1 MAGNK
6 FIIEIR
12 TKGFKGAKE
21 DLKDVKDQVEG
32 YSRGGKKFRGTTAG
46 MRRSLGALRNNLLLV
61 SFAFSGVA
69 LAAKKFLDTAG
80 QFETARARLQAMTGS
95 AEEAARVFNILN
107 ETAAK
112 TPLTLD
118 DIIEAGVSLEAF
130 GASAEAAI
138 IPITDLAG
146 RMGTTATEA
155 AQAFGRAFAGGAGAA
170 DIFRERGILQ
180 VIKDFKGIEKL
191 TDLTL
196 PEFRVALVETMIAP
210 SAGIAGA
217 SKLIAETWVG
227 AVSNMQDAFTR
238 LSARIGETLMPTAR
252 GLVAAITR
260 ITNSIDTEEIKAYG
274 TAFGV
279 VVAGGLLA
287 AAAAM
292 IKAKREAQKLS
303 IALVRTGWGAIII
316 AIGFAIGALI
326 DLSNHFESTTKEV
339 DNNKKSVESWLEELK
354 NATVTNEELA
364 ESIAESEAALKKKM
378 GILQATNSEGK
389 YAAEVGRDLTAV
401 EKEYLEVID
410 QLVEKKKQEKEAQ
423 KHLNEVREISKDL
436 IKDLEQLKMK
446 DRGAT
451 EKQIAIAQYL
461 QNAQDQLNKIAGETG
476 SVFLELQE
484 TTQGLSVG
492 FSTFTDKSSFTTE
505 QLEAMSL
512 TVQAV
517 AFSIKQLEQGMKD
530 AAEEAIFAD
539 SIEFQIDKIQEK
551 ADKYLELTG
560 QEVAVAEWAEQAK
573 TDIIIDH
580 LERRNILY
588 QSAMAGYDTFINSLI
603 DMEITGKER
612 REKVWGAMKA
622 SFISMLGELIKE
634 SIKNFIAQQV
644 IAQTAET
651 TAIAS
656 AQVTGRAIALA
667 YAAAAANVSLS
678 TLGGAAAPAA
688 VALTAT
694 HALSK
699 TLSIATAES
708 GGLID
713 GRRHS
718 QGGVII
724 EAEGGEFI
732 MKREA
737 VKNIGIQNLEAMNQT
752 GSGSSIT
759 VNISAPLVDETVV
772 DSIIPAIEKAK
783 RMNLA

>member
-95 AEEAARVFNILN
+95 VEEAARVFNILN

-217 SKLIAETWVG
+217 SKLIAKTWVG

-303 IALVRTGWGAIII
+303 IALVRSGWGAIII
-316 AIGFAIGALI
+316 AIGFTIGALI

-354 NATVTNEELA
+354 NATATNEELA

-378 GILQATNSEGK
+378 EILQATNSEGK

-401 EKEYLEVID
+401 EKKYLEVID
-410 QLVEKKKQEKEAQ
+410 QLVEKKKQEKKAQ
-423 KHLNEVREISKDL
+423 EHLNKVKEMAL
-436 IKDLEQLKMK
+436 DLEEDLAILRMK
-446 DRGAT
+446 NRDAT
-451 EKQIAIAQYL
+451 EEQIAIATLL
-461 QNAQDQLNKIAGETG
+461 QNAQDQLNQIAGETG

-484 TTQGLSVG
+484 TSEGTAVG
-492 FSTFTDKSSFTTE
+492 FNAFAGEVGFTNE
-505 QLEAMSL
+505 QL
-512 TVQAV
+512 
-517 AFSIKQLEQGMKD
+517 
-530 AAEEAIFAD
+530 
-539 SIEFQIDKIQEK
+539 
-551 ADKYLELTG
+551 
-560 QEVAVAEWAEQAK
+560 
-573 TDIIIDH
+573 
-580 LERRNILY
+580 N
-588 QSAMAGYDTFINSLI
+588 
-603 DMEITGKER
+603 
-612 REKVWGAMKA
+612 AMKLVIQNTEEGFRIIQNETEEGVKSA
-622 SFISMLGELIKE
+622 
-634 SIKNFIAQQV
+634 KNFKVEISNL
-644 IAQTAET
+644 I
-651 TAIAS
+651 
-656 AQVTGRAIALA
+656 
-667 YAAAAANVSLS
+667 S
-678 TLGGAAAPAA
+678 TLGRLYQKIKEGEGLDMSDFFSIVGAAAMFVPGGQTVGA
-688 VALTAT
+688 
-694 HALSK
+694 ALS
-699 TLSIATAES
+699 SIAPFIGHK
-708 GGLID
+708 GGLITPRGIQGFAKGGLIGGQD
-713 GRRHS
+713 NIPIMAQSGEFVLNRKAVQNIGLQNLQS
-718 QGGVII
+718 MNQGGPNS
-724 EAEGGEFI
+724 
-732 MKREA
+732 
-737 VKNIGIQNLEAMNQT
+737 NITINVT
-752 GSGSSIT
+752 
-759 VNISAPLVDETVV
+759 APLVDQHVV
-772 DSIIPAIEKAK
+772 DHIIPSLERAIN
-783 RMNLA
+783 RNLA

>member
-32 YSRGGKKFRGTTAG
+32 YSKGGKKFRGTTAG

-227 AVSNMQDAFTR
+227 ATSNMQDAFTR

-252 GLVAAITR
+252 SLVAAITR

-292 IKAKREAQKLS
+292 IRARKESQKLA
-303 IALVRTGWGAIII
+303 IALVRSKWGLIII
-316 AIGFAIGALI
+316 GIGMALGALI
-326 DLSNHFESTTKEV
+326 DLSDIFKSTTKEV

-354 NATVTNEELA
+354 NATATNEELA

-378 GILQATNSEGK
+378 EILQATNSEEE

-401 EKEYLEVID
+401 EKKYLEVID

-423 KHLNEVREISKDL
+423 KHLNEVKEMAL
-436 IKDLEQLKMK
+436 DLERDLAILRMK
-446 DRGAT
+446 NRDAT
-451 EKQIAIAQYL
+451 EEQMATATLL
-461 QNAQDQLNKIAGETG
+461 QNAQDQLNQIAGETG

-484 TTQGLSVG
+484 TSEGTAVG
-492 FSTFTDKSSFTTE
+492 FNAFAGEVGFTNE
-505 QLEAMSL
+505 QLKAMEL
-512 TVQAV
+512 VVQNTEEGFRA
-517 AFSIKQLEQGMKD
+517 IQKE
-530 AAEEAIFAD
+530 AEESKDDITDFRSEIGALIG
-539 SIEFQIDKIQEK
+539 SLGRLYQKLKE
-551 ADKYLELTG
+551 G
-560 QEVAVAEWAEQAK
+560 QE
-573 TDIIIDH
+573 
-580 LERRNILY
+580 
-588 QSAMAGYDTFINSLI
+588 
-603 DMEITGKER
+603 
-612 REKVWGAMKA
+612 
-622 SFISMLGELIKE
+622 LG
-634 SIKNFIAQQV
+634 F
-644 IAQTAET
+644 
-651 TAIAS
+651 
-656 AQVTGRAIALA
+656 GDF
-667 YAAAAANVSLS
+667 
-678 TLGGAAAPAA
+678 
-688 VALTAT
+688 
-694 HALSK
+694 
-699 TLSIATAES
+699 LSILGSVLMFVPGQQGTGAVLSSLAPFVGHK
-708 GGLID
+708 GGLITTE
-713 GRRHS
+713 GIRGFAK
-718 QGGVII
+718 GGLIGGPDNVPIM
-724 EAEGGEFI
+724 AQSGEFVLNR
-732 MKREA
+732 KA
-737 VKNIGIQNLEAMNQT
+737 VQNIGLQNLEAMNQT

>member
-12 TKGFKGAKE
+12 TKGFKGAKK

-32 YSRGGKKFRGTTAG
+32 YSKGGKKFRGTTAG

-227 AVSNMQDAFTR
+227 ATSNMQDAFTR

-292 IKAKREAQKLS
+292 IRARKESQKLA
-303 IALVRTGWGAIII
+303 IALVRSKWGLIII
-316 AIGFAIGALI
+316 GIGMALGALI
-326 DLSNHFESTTKEV
+326 DLSDIFKSTTKEV

-354 NATVTNEELA
+354 NATATNEELA

-378 GILQATNSEGK
+378 EILQATNSEEE

-401 EKEYLEVID
+401 EKKYLEVID
-410 QLVEKKKQEKEAQ
+410 QLVEKKKQEKKAQ
-423 KHLNEVREISKDL
+423 EHLNKVKEMAL
-436 IKDLEQLKMK
+436 DLEEDLAILRMK
-446 DRGAT
+446 NRDAT
-451 EKQIAIAQYL
+451 EEQIAIATLL
-461 QNAQDQLNKIAGETG
+461 QNAQDQLNQIAGETG

-484 TTQGLSVG
+484 TSEGTAVG
-492 FSTFTDKSSFTTE
+492 FNTFAIEVGFTNE
-505 QLEAMSL
+505 QLKAMEL
-512 TVQAV
+512 VIQNT
-517 AFSIKQLEQGMKD
+517 
-530 AAEEAIFAD
+530 EEGFRI
-539 SIEFQIDKIQEK
+539 IQNETEEGVK
-551 ADKYLELTG
+551 
-560 QEVAVAEWAEQAK
+560 
-573 TDIIIDH
+573 
-580 LERRNILY
+580 
-588 QSAMAGYDTFINSLI
+588 SA
-603 DMEITGKER
+603 
-612 REKVWGAMKA
+612 
-622 SFISMLGELIKE
+622 
-634 SIKNFIAQQV
+634 KNFKVEISNL
-644 IAQTAET
+644 I
-651 TAIAS
+651 
-656 AQVTGRAIALA
+656 
-667 YAAAAANVSLS
+667 S
-678 TLGGAAAPAA
+678 TLGRLYQKIKEGEGLDMSDFFSIVGAAAMFVPGGQA
-688 VALTAT
+688 VGA
-694 HALSK
+694 
-699 TLSIATAES
+699 TLSSIAPFIGHK
-708 GGLID
+708 GGLITPRGIQGFAKGGLIGGQD
-713 GRRHS
+713 NIPIMAQSGEFVLNRKAVQNIGLQNLQS
-718 QGGVII
+718 MNQGGPIS
-724 EAEGGEFI
+724 
-732 MKREA
+732 
-737 VKNIGIQNLEAMNQT
+737 NITINVT
-752 GSGSSIT
+752 
-759 VNISAPLVDETVV
+759 APLVDQHVV
-772 DSIIPAIEKAK
+772 DHIIPSLERAIN
-783 RMNLA
+783 RNLA